1 MICGNINS
9 MDKKELIVLFDEEEL
24 TKTLIESYLKDF
36 AFKFEVLK
44 FNEFDETL
52 IPNTEQKKIII
63 ASVSK
68 TNLEVFKKIEK
79 LSKNKNNLFLV
90 ISYDKSADL
99 QVTSLRNGA
108 KDFLPKPLI
117 QTDFTNSIMKIY
129 KEEIMQ
135 NIDTSTPKIFTVSS
149 KEKAVGKTFF
159 ALNFAKELA
168 DASKEKVLLIDF
180 NNNLNDLSF
189 LLNLNIK
196 YNTPFFINKIDD
208 SNAITFIKNLS
219 RYKNS
224 SLYIMAN
231 GNIRNEETKTDATKI
246 SPSLDILKKH
256 FKYIV
261 VDTDSSLLD
270 VNIALYKKSYDV
282 FFLITSSLTNAVTN
296 SDYITKYLSN
306 SPVKL
311 VLNKFN
317 PKKDELLVN
326 KLEKTL
332 GRQIFLKVPKNI
344 VAISTAQSKFST
356 IKEVGEQ
363 LDVSK
368 VYVQLA
374 NDIVGRG

>member
-196 YNTPFFINKIDD
+196 YNTPFFINKIED

-246 SPSLDILKKH
+246 SPSLDILKNH

-270 VNIALYKKSYDV
+270 VNIALYKKSYGV

-306 SPVKL
+306 FPVKL

-332 GRQIFLKVPKNI
+332 GKQIFLKVPKNI

>member
-1 MICGNINS
+1 

-52 IPNTEQKKIII
+52 IPNTNQKKIII
-63 ASVSK
+63 ASVTK
-68 TNLEVFKKIEK
+68 TNLDVFRKIEK

-135 NIDTSTPKIFTVSS
+135 NIDTSVPKLFTITS

-168 DASKEKVLLIDF
+168 DASKERVLLIDF

-196 YNTPFFINKIDD
+196 FNTPYFINKIDD
-208 SNAITFIKNLS
+208 SNAIPFVKNLS

-231 GNIRNEETKTDATKI
+231 GNVRNDETKTDVSKI
-246 SPSLDILKKH
+246 SPSIDILKKH

-261 VDTDSSLLD
+261 VDTDSSLSD
-270 VNIALYKKSYDV
+270 VNMALYKKSFDIFY
-282 FFLITSSLTNAVTN
+282 LMTSSLTKATENA
-296 SDYITKYLSN
+296 DYITKHLLN
-306 SPVKL
+306 FPVKL

-317 PKKDELLVN
+317 PKKDELIVN
-326 KLEKTL
+326 KLEKIL
-332 GRQIFLKVPKNI
+332 GKQIFLKVPKNI
-344 VAISTAQSKFST
+344 VAISTAQSNFST